1 MKTALWGSID
11 TVRRVY
17 SAEALAKIEEI
28 AGEKS
33 EVVENFLP
41 TGAEAV
47 FTTWG
52 MRSFPADEL
61 RTVFPD
67 LKYVFYAAGSV
78 RAFAEPYLDA
88 GVRIFSAWK
97 ANAVPVAEF
106 TEAQIILCGKRYFDV
121 FTGTK
126 GRVKGNYD
134 LKVGLIGLGAVGRLT
149 AEGLKK
155 HRLKVLAYDKFL
167 DDSGFEKAG
176 VVKAGLEEIFA
187 GCDVISN
194 HLADNPET
202 RGMISRELLSS
213 MKKDAY
219 FINTGRGAQ
228 VDHDAL
234 YDVMKAEP
242 ERTCLLDVT
251 YPEPLPGDH
260 PLRTLKN
267 VIISPHIAGSAG
279 TEVERMGDYMVEEFE
294 RVLTG
299 GEPLFEVT
307 REMLGVMA

>member
-28 AGEKS
+28 AGEKP
-33 EVVENFLP
+33 EVVEGFTP
-41 TGAEAV
+41 TDAEAV

-126 GRVKGNYD
+126 
-134 LKVGLIGLGAVGRLT
+134 GLGAVGRLT